1 MASRR
6 NLSDWYADWR
16 VPKDLSPKISTINNP
31 KDVAERQ
38 NLNWLIYSR
47 GPYSGTENVD
57 VWQNYSMNAYV
68 ASNNTLFKS
77 NPVEGLEIQRRIF
90 KRYADEQEKTIV
102 AKFGKTGSQIIEDYG
117 IAQGLFK
124 DQDNLIHEL
133 NELRN
138 NISAHTNKEKM
149 GTAKAFD
156 VFKKAQEQESK
167 GVAELKVLQ
176 NEFQKFSKLLQK
188 VQDFGA
194 KMDATAGDSTLT
206 TLEKG
211 GEEFIEATAR
221 QADFDVSRSLKIDKT
236 GYTSAVNLI
245 KIAKQLEEQTAKID
259 ASTGELPK
267 LFSDTEVKLQKVVA
281 MKKKNSGYRQT
292 TRKMNWD
299 KVTGYTVNMIT
310 NYFGSAFEV
319 ASAVVLKEAMG
330 ELLEGVELLG
340 AAKGVTVKAPN
351 GFSFKETTSKTD
363 VRAVLKDGLE
373 LNFSNKH
380 QSHSA
385 PGPTKVQDGNLFSL
399 LGAVLDA
406 PEARETLY
414 AGMMNDR
421 FWSSNSSMNQFITA
435 LIIDRAVG
443 GVVGNRIDF
452 MLYKDAVIPLSEYL
466 RDLNSAFMQITS
478 KTFQKFTANPDKQN
492 KTIPQN
498 LKGIGIK
505 VLVK

>member
-57 VWQNYSMNAYV
+57 VWQSYSMNAYV
-68 ASNNTLFKS
+68 ASNNSFFKS

-133 NELRN
+133 NQLRDS
-138 NISAHTNKEKM
+138 ISVHTNKEKM
-149 GTAKAFD
+149 GTAKAID
-156 VFKKAQEQESK
+156 VFKKAKEQESK
-167 GVAELKVLQ
+167 GVAELQVLQ

-267 LFSDTEVKLQKVVA
+267 LFSDTEVKLQKIVA
-281 MKKKNSGYRQT
+281 MKKKNSGYRQA

-330 ELLEGVELLG
+330 ELLE
-340 AAKGVTVKAPN
+340 
-351 GFSFKETTSKTD
+351 
-363 VRAVLKDGLE
+363 
-373 LNFSNKH
+373 
-380 QSHSA
+380 
-385 PGPTKVQDGNLFSL
+385 
-399 LGAVLDA
+399 
-406 PEARETLY
+406 
-414 AGMMNDR
+414 
-421 FWSSNSSMNQFITA
+421 
-435 LIIDRAVG
+435 
-443 GVVGNRIDF
+443 
-452 MLYKDAVIPLSEYL
+452 
-466 RDLNSAFMQITS
+466 
-478 KTFQKFTANPDKQN
+478 
-492 KTIPQN
+492 
-498 LKGIGIK
+498 
-505 VLVK
+505 